1 MNIAHIKRYL
11 ALALLATTLCG
22 CELFAAPINHGKNNM
37 TELTKTMKPV
47 CVGRLVI
54 EIPEVANINGWDQ
67 EVERLK
73 IEAISPPSI
82 SRKAF
87 DAKIYHREMVLNTS
101 LHNTE
106 GHRLK
111 SKIQPSPDSVL
122 FVYREDNIDTTGYGF
137 DGFFW
142 QSGVEYQFKSSAA
155 NSSLDV
161 KVARISK
168 VAQDIIATP
177 TTDLATLPPGLCIEH
192 GVVTGADNEYRREH
206 VAVSGRIDA
215 YPGLT
220 FSFSTQSASQPSDDL
235 TLIQRTE
242 RSLGMGDAMGKEVS
256 AATKFLRKGK
266 RKLNGQDGEEMVAVI
281 TLNGETSI
289 EASAEFYAEPKVL
302 DKPNIEVSLG
312 DQTHDDNTHKPFNK
326 NLTEKEFLA
335 LWDAMLNGIKPRPK
349 NTWGGDSGKK

>member
-1 MNIAHIKRYL
+1 MSIAHIKRYL
-11 ALALLATTLCG
+11 AIALLATMLCS
-22 CELFAAPINHGKNNM
+22 CELFAAPINQGKNNM
-37 TELTKTMKPV
+37 TELTKNMKPV

-54 EIPEVANINGWDQ
+54 EIPEVAYIKGWDQ

-73 IEAISPPSI
+73 IESISPPST

-87 DAKIYHREMVLNTS
+87 DAKVNHREMILKTS
-101 LHNTE
+101 PHDTE
-106 GHRLK
+106 GHLFK
-111 SKIQPSPDSVL
+111 DKMQPSPDSVL
-122 FVYREDNIDTTGYGF
+122 FIYREDNTDSTGYGL
-137 DGFFW
+137 DAFFW
-142 QSGVEYQFKSSAA
+142 RPGVEYQIKSSAA
-155 NSSLDV
+155 NSSLNV

-168 VAQDIIATP
+168 VARSFVATP
-177 TTDLATLPPGLCIEH
+177 TANLATLPPGLCIEH
-192 GVVTGADNEYRREH
+192 GVITDADNDYRREH

-215 YPGLT
+215 YPGLS

-235 TLIQRTE
+235 SLIQRTD
-242 RSLGMGDAMGKEVS
+242 RSLGMGDAIGKEVS

-312 DQTHDDNTHKPFNK
+312 DQTHDDNTHQPFNK

-335 LWDAMLNGIKPRPK
+335 LWDALLNSIKPRPK
-349 NTWGGDSGKK
+349 NTWGGNSGKQ

>member
-11 ALALLATTLCG
+11 AIALLATTLCG
-22 CELFAAPINHGKNNM
+22 SELFAATINQGKNNM
-37 TELTKTMKPV
+37 TELTKTMKTV

-54 EIPEVANINGWDQ
+54 EIPEVAHIKGWDQ
-67 EVERLK
+67 EVERLT
-73 IEAISPPSI
+73 IESISPPSI

-87 DAKIYHREMVLNTS
+87 DAKVHHREIVLKTS
-101 LHNTE
+101 PHKTE
-106 GHRLK
+106 GHLLK
-111 SKIQPSPDSVL
+111 SKVQPSPDSVL
-122 FVYREDNIDTTGYGF
+122 FVYREDGADTTGYGF
-137 DGFFW
+137 DAFFW
-142 QSGVEYQFKSSAA
+142 RPGVEYQLKSSAA

-161 KVARISK
+161 KTARISK
-168 VAQDIIATP
+168 VVQDIIATP
-177 TTDLATLPPGLCIEH
+177 TTNLATLPPGLCIEH
-192 GVVTGADNEYRREH
+192 GVITGADNEYRREH

-235 TLIQRTE
+235 TLIQRTD

-266 RKLNGQDGEEMVAVI
+266 RKLNGQNGEEMVAVI
-281 TLNGETSI
+281 TINGETSI

-302 DKPNIEVSLG
+302 DKPNIEVSLS
-312 DQTHDDNTHKPFNK
+312 DQTHDDNNHKPYGK

-335 LWDAMLNGIKPRPK
+335 LWDTMLNSIKPRPK
-349 NTWGGDSGKK
+349 NQWGSVSIKK